1 MDDYMP
7 PYTIS
12 NHMLE
17 LVSSI
22 SEKVGRI
29 TSHKDLEAKPHLR
42 RNNRIRSIHS
52 SLKIEAN
59 SLSLD
64 EVRDVINGHI
74 VLGDKKEIQEVKN
87 AYAAYDEIS
96 KINPGSIEE
105 LKRIHGIMTYLTV
118 KESGDF
124 RKGEEG
130 VFSGEKCIFVAPPPN
145 MVPALMDQ
153 LLAWV
158 KDYEGKVHPLIM
170 AAVFHYEFVFIHPFA
185 DGNGRMA
192 RLWHTVI
199 LYRWRNIFEFVPLE
213 SQIEKY
219 QQEYYDAIA
228 KCHVNGN
235 SDYFIEFMLEMIDGI
250 MDEVI
255 NQISKS
261 NANTSEYVKRM
272 LTVMEYDVPYTANSV
287 MEQLGL
293 KSRDNLRKNYI
304 NPAIELGLVKMTI
317 PDKPN
322 SKNQR
327 YVKI

>member
-22 SEKVGRI
+22 SEKGGKI
-29 TSHKDLEAKPHLR
+29 ASHKDLEVKPHLR

-96 KINPGSIEE
+96 KIDPGSIEE

-130 VFSGEKCIFVAPPPN
+130 VFFGEKCIFVAPPPN

-199 LYRWRNIFEFVPLE
+199 LYRWRNIFEYVPLE